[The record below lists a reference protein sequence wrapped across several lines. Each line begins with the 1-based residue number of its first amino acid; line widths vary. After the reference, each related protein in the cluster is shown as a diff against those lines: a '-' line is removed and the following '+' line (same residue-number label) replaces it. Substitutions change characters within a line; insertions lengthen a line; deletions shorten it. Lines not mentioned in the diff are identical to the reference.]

1 MKRLILG
8 LLHLGLV
15 FAAPAAEPGL
25 PSSTASGRF
34 PKSEA
39 ARDFAALKVFDRDGT
54 PVRTPVED
62 WDGARQRVANDP
74 AWRDWLTQ
82 QRAEV
87 DDWMRDR
94 QDRVEWVTGWW
105 HDFVSP
111 KDGSFLTWT
120 PDEPGEA
127 TLSSPSDPHVKL
139 TPKLHA
145 AWVYGFRTR
154 HAAKL
159 AEAALLFRL
168 TGERR
173 YADWVSSQLEFYA
186 TNYTRWP
193 EKPGRGCRL
202 MWQSLDEAVN
212 LVRFVNAVRYLGD
225 AVPEAQRARWL
236 AQFFRPQAEML
247 ETTFQ
252 RVHNIACWH
261 RAAVG
266 HVALCFDDAELW
278 RKAVAG
284 PFGIR
289 TQLAEGV
296 TSDYLWF
303 EQSLGYNSYVVAALR
318 PFFEYALLAGRG
330 AELQHE
336 MAVLENLLLAP
347 IMLRFPT
354 GQLPNPADSTGG
366 PGRAPNTAALAA
378 AYRVFPTHLG
388 LAVAARQRNWDT
400 LLDPPTVP
408 AEVATNAP
416 ALPEVGSRNLTS
428 SRIAI
433 LRQGDWQVFFHYGQL
448 DASHA
453 QAEALNF
460 ELFLGDADV
469 SHDPGTVGYGSPLH
483 REYFTQGLAHNVPLV
498 NGLGQARWNPGELLA
513 FDPAAARVAAR
524 QADYRDGAVVER
536 ELRIEGGRLVDVTR
550 LKLRD
555 GASPA
560 ALGLALHLQG
570 RVRDDDLANL
580 KPDRSF
586 GTTNRPPAFGH
597 WVEPRS
603 AMFTDRARFRME
615 LDGRAL
621 DVTFQLPGPFTVTHA
636 TTPDVPPRHRESFYL
651 ETTGT
656 AAVFLTTLEP
666 AGGR

>member
-1 MKRLILG
+1 MNH
-8 LLHLGLV
+8 LLTLLV
-15 FAAPAAEPGL
+15 SAAAAWPAIAQPAGQPVPA
-25 PSSTASGRF
+25 PSGTRF
-34 PKSEA
+34 PKPDPA
-39 ARDFAALKVFDRDGT
+39 HDLAALKQFDRDSS

-62 WDGARQRVANDP
+62 WDGARQRVATDP
-74 AWRDWLTQ
+74 AWRDWLAA
-82 QRAEV
+82 QRADV
-87 DDWMRDR
+87 DDWILRRRD
-94 QDRVEWVTGWW
+94 QVEWVSGWW

-120 PDEPGEA
+120 PDEPGEE
-127 TLSSPSDPHVKL
+127 TLSSPSDPRVKL

-145 AWVYGFRTR
+145 AWVFGFRTR

-159 AEAALLFRL
+159 TEAALLFRF
-168 TGERR
+168 TGDRR
-173 YADWVSSQLEFYA
+173 YADWVGSQLDFYA

-212 LVRFVNAVRYLGD
+212 LVRFVNAVRFLGE
-225 AVPEAQRARWL
+225 AATEAQRPRWL
-236 AQFFRPQAEML
+236 AQFFRPQADLL

-266 HVALCFDDAELW
+266 HVALCFKDDELW
-278 RKAVAG
+278 RRAVDG

-303 EQSLGYNSYVVAALR
+303 EQSLGYNSYVVSALR
-318 PFFEYALLAGRG
+318 PFFEYALLEGRG
-330 AELQHE
+330 GELKHE

-366 PGRAPNTAALAA
+366 PGRAPNTSALAA
-378 AYRVFPTHLG
+378 AYRVFPTDRG
-388 LAVAARQRNWDT
+388 LQAAARQRTWDT
-400 LLDPPTVP
+400 LLDPPAAPSEVP
-408 AEVATNAP
+408 PLP
-416 ALPEVGSRNLTS
+416 AVESRHLES
-428 SRIAI
+428 SRMAI
-433 LRQGDWQVFFHYGQL
+433 LRQDEWQVFLHYGQL

-460 ELFLGDADV
+460 EVFLGRTDV

-498 NGLGQARWNPGELLA
+498 NGLGQVRWHPGKLVA
-513 FDPAAARVAAR
+513 FEKEGGRMVAR
-524 QADYRDGAVVER
+524 QADYRDGAVAER
-536 ELRIEGGRLVDVTR
+536 ELRLEGDRLVDVTR
-550 LKLRD
+550 LELRS
-555 GASPA
+555 GAGA
-560 ALGLALHLQG
+560 ASLGLALHLQG
-570 RVRDDDLANL
+570 RVQSGDLAKL
-580 KPDRSF
+580 SVDSAF
-586 GTTNRPPAFGH
+586 AATNRPPAFRH
-597 WVEPRS
+597 WLEPRR
-603 AMFTDRARFRME
+603 AVFTNRASFHLN
-615 LDGRAL
+615 LDARVL
-621 DVTFQLPGPFTVTHA
+621 RVTFEHPGPFTLTHA
-636 TTPDVPPRHRESFYL
+636 ITPDVPPRRRESFLL

-656 AAVFLTTLEP
+656 EAVFVTTFETGERP
-666 AGGR
+666 